1 MIHRKPR
8 WFSNP
13 ALGWSLALAL
23 IAHGMLTIPCWA
35 QPFSNK
41 KYNQDDVFRQLEE
54 ILPTPNPQRAASGAP
69 GPAYWQQEADYVID
83 VELDDEKQEIR
94 GRETITYHNRSPHT
108 LSYLWMQLDPNLFA
122 PDSDAVT
129 TQTAPSPTTRLSYR
143 ALKAMQLRE
152 TFDGGV
158 KITGVTNDVGK
169 ALPHTIVK
177 TMMRVDLPAPLASGY
192 SVTFNVEWNY
202 AINDSKFIR
211 GRTGYEYFP
220 EDKNYIYEVAQWYP
234 RMVAFTDVNGWHHK
248 QFLGRGEFTLE
259 FGDYIVRIT
268 VPEDHIVASTGELMN
283 PDEVLTKVQQ
293 ERLATSRAAD
303 TPMFIVNPDEAK
315 ANESHKPEG
324 KKTWI
329 FQAKKVRDFAFA
341 SSRKFIWDAQ
351 GHPVG
356 GRNVM
361 AMSYYPK
368 EGEPLW
374 SRYSTHSIVHTLDVY
389 SKFTFDYPYPVAI
402 SVNGPVYGMEYPMI
416 CFNGP
421 RPEKDGTYSKQTK
434 YALIS
439 VIIHEVGHNYFPMIV
454 NSDERQWTWMDEGLN
469 TFLQYLAEQEWEEK
483 YPSRRG
489 EPKDI
494 VGYMRSGSQVPIMT
508 NSESI
513 LQFGPN
519 GYSKPATALN
529 ILRETILGRELFDFA
544 FQEYSRRWMF
554 KRPMPAD
561 FFRSMEDASSIDL
574 DWFWRGWFYTTDH
587 CDLSI
592 EDIRVQVIDKG
603 DPTETKERLRK
614 EQEEQPKTFSQQR
627 NKDLPK
633 RADKYPDL
641 KDFYNSYDPLVIK
654 EAETKAFEKRWKAL
668 TEEQKKVLSDEAY
681 FYHIKF
687 NNKGGLVMPIVVEL
701 ETMDGEKKEYRIP
714 AEIWR
719 HNNQS
724 VTKMFVTQKPLKRIV
739 LDPHL
744 ETADADRTNN
754 IFPPEIPKSRFQLF
768 QEKAGGGGNEMQRVR
783 RAEEAKKKEE
793 AAKKAAEEKKAAE
806 KKAAVDKAAA
816 DKAAADKAAADKAA
830 ADKKAAEEK
839 AAEEKAAEEKAAEE
853 KAAEEKAADD
863 KPAEKDSPKPEQK
876 KEGAGE

>member
-1 MIHRKPR
+1 MTHHRFLLSSTSKP
-8 WFSNP
+8 
-13 ALGWSLALAL
+13 AQLLAMVLMTHCL
-23 IAHGMLTIPCWA
+23 ITATCSA
-35 QPFSNK
+35 QPFSNNK
-41 KYNQDDVFRQLEE
+41 FKQDDVFRQLEE
-54 ILPTPNPQRAASGAP
+54 ILPTPNPQRSASGAP

-83 VELDDEKQEIR
+83 VELDDAKQHIR
-94 GRETITYHNRSPHT
+94 GRETITYHNRSPHA
-108 LSYLWMQLDPNLFA
+108 LSYLWMQLDPNIFS
-122 PDSDAVT
+122 PDADAVT
-129 TQTAPSPTTRLSYR
+129 TQTAPSPTTRMSYR
-143 ALKAMQLRE
+143 ALKAMQLRQ

-169 ALPHTIVK
+169 PLPHTVVK
-177 TMMRVDLPAPLASGY
+177 TMMRVDLPTPLASGY
-192 SVTFNVEWNY
+192 SLTFNVDWNY

-211 GRTGYEYFP
+211 GRTGFEYFP
-220 EDKNYIYEVAQWYP
+220 EDKNYIYEIAQWYP
-234 RMVAFTDVNGWHHK
+234 RMVAYTDVNGWHNK

-259 FGDYIVRIT
+259 FGDYLVRIT
-268 VPEDHIVASTGELMN
+268 VPDDHVVASSGELMN
-283 PDEVLTKVQQ
+283 PDEVLTEAQRN
-293 ERLATSRAAD
+293 RLATARSAEK
-303 TPMFIVNPDEAK
+303 PMFVVTPDEAK

-356 GRNVM
+356 GRNVL

-374 SRYSTHSIVHTLDVY
+374 SRYSTHSIIHTLDVY

-494 VGYMRSGSQVPIMT
+494 VGYMRSSSQVPIMT

-587 CDLSI
+587 T
-592 EDIRVQVIDKG
+592 DIAIDAISVQVIDKG
-603 DPTETKERLRK
+603 DPTETKQRRRK
-614 EQEEQPKTFSQQR
+614 EQEDQPETFSQQR

-633 RADKYPDL
+633 RADKYPEL
-641 KDFYNSYDPLVIK
+641 KDFYNSFDPLEVT
-654 EAETKAFEKRWKAL
+654 EAETKAFERRWKAL
-668 TEEQKKVLSDEAY
+668 SDEQKKSLSDEAY
-681 FYHIKF
+681 FYTIKF
-687 NNKGGLVMPIVVEL
+687 TNQGGLVMPLVVEL
-701 ETMDGEKKEYRIP
+701 ETMDGEKQEYRIP

-719 HNNQS
+719 HNNKS
-724 VTKMFVTQKPLKRIV
+724 VAKMFVTKKPLKRVV

-744 ETADADRTNN
+744 EIADTDRSNN
-754 IFPPEIPKSRFQLF
+754 VFPPEIPKSRFQLF
-768 QEKAGGGGNEMQRVR
+768 QEKKGGGGNTMQRVR
-783 RAEEAKKKEE
+783 KEEAAKKKQAEEAKKKQEAEAKKKLEEE
-793 AAKKAAEEKKAAE
+793 AKKKLEAEAKKAADAKE
-806 KKAAVDKAAA
+806 AAA
-816 DKAAADKAAADKAA
+816 KEAAAKEVAAKESAA
-830 ADKKAAEEK
+830 KESAEESK
-839 AAEEKAAEEKAAEE
+839 
-853 KAAEEKAADD
+853 
-863 KPAEKDSPKPEQK
+863 
-876 KEGAGE
+876 